1 MDIVK
6 NDELEDIYNNVKLI
20 DLDKLLNKEDINTLK
35 ELGYDINNKYSE
47 KEFRKM
53 LNDLIIDYYIDPKK
67 ITSNEDLPQK
77 NLEKTKVS
85 REKYNKLIEQLDK
98 IDVEVVS
105 NISVAE
111 LNKRQDVR
119 RKTIIV
125 LINAII
131 KSKNKDLFPYN
142 QLAEILNLSQYG
154 KKSLEDDISNIRKSI
169 NKKRKIMELVKKYS
183 I

>member
-1 MDIVK
+1 MK
-6 NDELEDIYNNVKLI
+6 IYH
-20 DLDKLLNKEDINTLK
+20 
-35 ELGYDINNKYSE
+35 
-47 KEFRKM
+47 
-53 LNDLIIDYYIDPKK
+53 KK
-67 ITSNEDLPQK
+67 ILK
-77 NLEKTKVS
+77 KTKVS

>member
-77 NLEKTKVS
+77 NLEKTKFL
-85 REKYNKLIEQLDK
+85 EK
-98 IDVEVVS
+98 
-105 NISVAE
+105 NI
-111 LNKRQDVR
+111 
-119 RKTIIV
+119 
-125 LINAII
+125 IN
-131 KSKNKDLFPYN
+131 
-142 QLAEILNLSQYG
+142 
-154 KKSLEDDISNIRKSI
+154 
-169 NKKRKIMELVKKYS
+169 
-183 I
+183 

>member
-77 NLEKTKVS
+77 NLEKNES
-85 REKYNKLIEQLDK
+85 
-98 IDVEVVS
+98 
-105 NISVAE
+105 
-111 LNKRQDVR
+111 
-119 RKTIIV
+119 
-125 LINAII
+125 
-131 KSKNKDLFPYN
+131 F
-142 QLAEILNLSQYG
+142 
-154 KKSLEDDISNIRKSI
+154 
-169 NKKRKIMELVKKYS
+169 
-183 I
+183 